1 MNTTCSDDIWETAI
15 SHEWNH
21 PCLRRKKKTWNS
33 CEKEKVQ
40 GFLSIEKVKKYK
52 EESSEIPKQFLKFI
66 YEDEEY
72 KRWCKGKNVK
82 RGANAKNWKNEGKR
96 STDFLCPTL
105 HYVDNV
111 YITMSKRVSK
121 KKKSG

>member
-1 MNTTCSDDIWETAI
+1 M
-15 SHEWNH
+15 
-21 PCLRRKKKTWNS
+21 TWNS
-33 CEKEKVQ
+33 CEKEKAQ
-40 GFLSIEKVKKYK
+40 GILSIEKVKKYK